1 MAVFPAHRLETL
13 FGNLPED
20 PILTQTVK
28 IETKTY
34 YFSHITTRLLLSSP
48 FSFRTPEI
56 PKHLEDSLPV
66 QNRQIL
72 LRFLLLPSPKNLH
85 FFVFRKIESRLRLL
99 RSAVAPRENPVPGK
113 RRTAFSSSQ
122 RKRKKQRPETDTD
135 FSPFFCCCFF
145 PS

>member
-1 MAVFPAHRLETL
+1 MIQNTLPPKRASISSLTHLPHGYNFLMAVFPQ
-13 FGNLPED
+13 
-20 PILTQTVK
+20 LTDWK
-28 IETKTY
+28 
-34 YFSHITTRLLLSSP
+34 P
-48 FSFRTPEI
+48 FSGIFRRI
-56 PKHLEDSLPV
+56 LEDSLPV